1 MMDVVAQLE
10 KRAAASAQ
18 KLNWRVSIVDLL
30 KLLDMDSS
38 LAARK
43 ELEAIPD
50 RAAREQR
57 VRALTAML
65 HESSK
70 SFNAA
75 EVFELDDVVDPA
87 DTRAVIARVLTAA
100 GPTTGS
106 GRPVDAW

>member
-1 MMDVVAQLE
+1 
-10 KRAAASAQ
+10 
-18 KLNWRVSIVDLL
+18 
-30 KLLDMDSS
+30 
-38 LAARK
+38 
-43 ELEAIPD
+43 
-50 RAAREQR
+50 
-57 VRALTAML
+57 ML

-87 DTRAVIARVLTAA
+87 DTRAVIARVLTTA